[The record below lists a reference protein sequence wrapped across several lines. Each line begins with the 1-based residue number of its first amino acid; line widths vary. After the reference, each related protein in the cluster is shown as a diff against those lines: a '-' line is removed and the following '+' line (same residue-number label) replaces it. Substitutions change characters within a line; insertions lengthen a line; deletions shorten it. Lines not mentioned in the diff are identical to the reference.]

1 MKQYDAHS
9 ILIVSTANGLR
20 ERERTPPGD
29 IFLRSDAENNEIQIN
44 GDAGE

>member
-20 ERERTPPGD
+20 ERE
-29 IFLRSDAENNEIQIN
+29 NNEIQIN
-44 GDAGE
+44 GDTGE